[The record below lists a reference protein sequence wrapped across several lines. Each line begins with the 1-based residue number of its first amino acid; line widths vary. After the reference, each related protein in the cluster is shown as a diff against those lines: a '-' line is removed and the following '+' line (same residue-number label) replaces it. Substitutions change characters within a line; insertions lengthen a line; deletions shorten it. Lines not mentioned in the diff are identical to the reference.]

1 MDKVFFIG
9 IIIGVITRLIMLN
22 LDQKQY
28 PTQPNVLISQLV
40 LAFVASSLGALLVP
54 ALIERSYTSITF
66 LSLAGE
72 QFRQVREN
80 RRDTLTELEEKQ
92 LVKRG
97 NAFIEEIAKTYEV
110 RNYMCIITSFA
121 TVGFYYLIT
130 SEFNV
135 SQNIGLI
142 ISTLVGIALA
152 FILKRILRRDSIGD
166 IADVKIV
173 DISFENESILKVG
186 GLSGI
191 TNVGLK
197 KDRDRFLKYG
207 VGIEIIPKDKSY
219 VNASIIQDPGQRQT
233 IVYNLYSRLGLYR
246 QKNEPVFTPL
256 PRRNPQNESLVIAYL
271 PIEKN
276 EQEVINV
283 IKSCPIISSAKGK
296 NISLKNYLIGR
307 KEGI

>member
-9 IIIGVITRLIMLN
+9 IIIGIMTRLIMLN

-66 LSLAGE
+66 LSLAAE

-80 RRDTLTELEEKQ
+80 RRDTLTELESKQ

-97 NAFIEEIAKTYEV
+97 NAYIEEIAKTYEV
-110 RNYMCIITSFA
+110 RNYMCVISAFF
-121 TVGFYYLIT
+121 TVGFYYLII
-130 SEFNV
+130 SELKI
-135 SQNIGLI
+135 SENIGLI
-142 ISTLVGIALA
+142 VSTAFGIIFAL
-152 FILKRILRRDSIGD
+152 ILKKLIKRDTVGD
-166 IADVKIV
+166 IADVKFV
-173 DISFENESILKVG
+173 DVTFENDSILKVG
-186 GLSGI
+186 SLSGI

-197 KDRDRFLKYG
+197 SEREKFLKYA
-207 VGIEIIPKDKSY
+207 VGIEIIPKNKNY
-219 VNASIIQDPGQRQT
+219 INASIIQDPGQRQT
-233 IVYNLYSRLGLYR
+233 IVYNLYSKLGLYR

-256 PRRNPQNESLVIAYL
+256 PRRNPKNESLVIAYL

-276 EQEVINV
+276 KESIIQV
-283 IKSCPIISSAKGK
+283 IKSTPIVSSAKGK
-296 NISLKNYLIGR
+296 NLALKNYIIR
-307 KEGI
+307 NKEDK